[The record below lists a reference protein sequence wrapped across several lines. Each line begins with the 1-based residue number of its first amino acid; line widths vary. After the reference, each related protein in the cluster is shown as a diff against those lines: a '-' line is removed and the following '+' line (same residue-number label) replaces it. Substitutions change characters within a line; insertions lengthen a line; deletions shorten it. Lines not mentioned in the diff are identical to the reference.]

1 MLYLNQLDYP
11 DIPYDHNVENG
22 GVPEERRRISTSGCG
37 ICSACMIVEHLT
49 TKELSLEECVQLSY
63 RSGANRKI
71 GTRMEHL
78 GPLVA
83 ELYGLSFTMTND
95 VNVLLAHLRDGG
107 EAAVNVG
114 GDHDDHIGLFS
125 KGGHY
130 IVAVSYDGKEVCILD
145 PSYKEGKYN
154 EEGRKGKVRVD
165 EPFAYCSAEDLNAD
179 VQNKEIPYFLFK
191 RKAVK

>member
-11 DIPYDHNVENG
+11 DIPYCHNMDHG
-22 GVPEERRRISTSGCG
+22 GVPEERRKISTSGCG

-49 TKELSLEECVQLSY
+49 TKTLSIEECVELSY
-63 RSGANRKI
+63 RSGANRQI

-83 ELYGLSFTMTND
+83 QLYGLSFEMTND
-95 VNVLLAHLRDGG
+95 IDVLLAHLQKGG

-114 GDHDDHIGLFS
+114 GDHDDHNGLFS

-130 IVAVSYDGKEVCILD
+130 IVAVSYDGQEVCILD
-145 PSYKEGKYN
+145 PSYKEGKYE

-165 EPFAYCSAEDLNAD
+165 APFAYCSAENLDAD
-179 VQNKEIPYFLFK
+179 VQNKAIRYFLFK
-191 RKAVK
+191 RK